1 MRTSSGGPRAWR
13 RAGLGVVGV
22 ALVALAVVLAMRDG
36 PEETSMWL
44 SAISGFV
51 SVGVLALDLLREATQ
66 APPDDPDRRRRAAD
80 ALAEAVAAQW
90 DTRARQHRLQDP
102 APLAVTWVNE
112 GPPLADHARNIRGGL
127 PLPAPRDGERPLEPL
142 REAFRHFPSGRLV
155 VLGEPGSGKTV
166 LAVEFVRDTLAA
178 RRTDEPVPV
187 LFALADWDPRSTG
200 LRHWLEERLAAE
212 YRALA
217 TVREERTLAR
227 ELLDAGLILPVLDGF
242 DELPG
247 PVRAQALRCL
257 NRELDERLPVLLTC
271 RTAEWEQV
279 TRDDV
284 LTAAA
289 VVRLRPLSYA
299 AARTYLESAARPD
312 ATGRTRWTGVLD
324 GPSAPLAEA
333 LTSPLTVA
341 LARTVYEDVS
351 RDPGEL
357 TDLVRFPTA
366 GHIERYL
373 LDAFVPAAFA
383 DADPRWRPEAA
394 HRWLRRLACDLA
406 PADGSPGVWRFAWW
420 ELPEVMPR
428 TLRVLG
434 PAALALLTTAAVL
447 VPLAKSGTG
456 VVADW
461 DTKTSALVN
470 FAGDFLGLCFGLA
483 FLLPATAAASRGPRT
498 LVRLALT
505 VTAAASVVAVAVGVL
520 VPPLISPRLGATI
533 TPRASWFLNGCF
545 LGLVQCMMIAVAGL
559 PRRPLPLGLPWAGAP
574 SGPAAVR
581 VLGGVLV
588 LAGLALVGRSGAQVA
603 AVTCLGAGLLLC
615 LAGRRRGERTA
626 AAYAGPAAVLRGFRQ
641 GLLRGLLACTLIGVA
656 AAVAVGGITAAFAAY
671 EIRSAPTR
679 ANGTVIGGWVHQEAA
694 GSRSVHTAAAEK
706 IVLVERK
713 ALTEPFAVMEG
724 ARITSDARLK
734 LLEGTLRLHRDG
746 DRWVVDCDGR
756 PVTWHGR
763 PVDAHNLVLALPRPV
778 RAWLALRPADDVL
791 IDTLIPFVGFG
802 LLVGTIGGCAS
813 GVYRALNTPSD
824 TIRAVG
830 PRSTL
835 RTDRA
840 AALARS
846 AIASVLAGGVCLL
859 LIAATGR
866 DSTLGTMHT
875 EVWVMMGTLTP
886 ALSAWGRTGVA
897 RLWLA
902 LTGRAPWRLM
912 AFLEEAHH
920 RGVLRRSGAHYE
932 FRHLRL
938 QQRLATD
945 ATPEETGPR
954 DEPSLTR

>member
-1 MRTSSGGPRAWR
+1 MRTSLGGPRAWR

-51 SVGVLALDLLREATQ
+51 SVGVLALDLLRQATQ
-66 APPDDPDRRRRAAD
+66 APPDEPDRRSRAAD

-166 LAVEFVRDTLAA
+166 LAVEFVRDTLAV
-178 RRTDEPVPV
+178 RRSDEPVPV

-200 LRHWLEERLAAE
+200 LRHWLEERLTAE

-247 PVRAQALRCL
+247 PVRAQALRRL

-271 RTAEWEQV
+271 RTTEWEQV

-289 VVRLRPLSYA
+289 VVRLRPLSFA

-394 HRWLRRLACDLA
+394 HRWLRRLARDLA
-406 PADGSPGVWRFAWW
+406 PADGASPGVWRFAWW
-420 ELPEVMPR
+420 ELPEAMPR

-461 DTKTSALVN
+461 DTATSALVN

-483 FLLPATAAASRGPRT
+483 FLLPATAAATRGPRP

-505 VTAAASVVAVAVGVL
+505 VTVAASVVAVAVGVL

-656 AAVAVGGITAAFAAY
+656 AAVAVGGITAAFA
-671 EIRSAPTR
+671 
-679 ANGTVIGGWVHQEAA
+679 
-694 GSRSVHTAAAEK
+694 
-706 IVLVERK
+706 
-713 ALTEPFAVMEG
+713 VMEG
-724 ARITSDARLK
+724 ARITADAQLRAF
-734 LLEGTLRLHRDG
+734 EGTLRLHRDG

-778 RAWLALRPADDVL
+778 RAWLASRPTHTVL

-830 PRSTL
+830 PRSPL

-912 AFLEEAHH
+912 TFLEEAHH

-938 QQRLATD
+938 QQRLAAD
-945 ATPEETGPR
+945 AETEETGPR